1 MNQVINLDLAHV
13 LLNFQNKYSLG
24 ICLRKMII
32 GNKIGNM
39 ALVKMNMAPILSV
52 SQRGQFLVMIVDS
65 GRLFPVVFETMTASD
80 DG

>member
-1 MNQVINLDLAHV
+1 
-13 LLNFQNKYSLG
+13 
-24 ICLRKMII
+24 MII

-39 ALVKMNMAPILSV
+39 ALVKMNVAPILSV

-80 DG
+80 DEWNQFYSD